1 MCAAT
6 VWFVPPTSAALALTS
21 GSGDPDRLG
30 WRRPPIGPDL
40 LRTDALLAAAMLV
53 GGLLSMV
60 LWRVAG
66 LYDEPAPA
74 WLSVVCLVGVTAPLA
89 LRRRWPSAV
98 LVVVAAVFVVLVQV
112 KVPETLFANI
122 ALFAA
127 LYAVGAWEPHRRR
140 ATVVRAVVIAGMFL
154 WLLIALFVSTS
165 DPESMPDLS
174 RAGAFSPL
182 VAYLLIQLLTNVL
195 YFAGAYWFGE
205 RAWASA
211 RERARTEL
219 RTVQLER
226 ERRRVAAQAV
236 ALERLRLA
244 RELHDAVAH
253 HVSMMG
259 VQAAVA
265 RTLLAGDPD
274 KARSTLEQV
283 EESAREAI
291 EELHGILGTLREDP
305 VQDDEPVVG
314 EASGAGAV
322 PGIAGVGQDLAVSTP
337 DEAVASLDVSRL
349 PELVQAARD
358 AGLPTTFQVV
368 GEPGRLPPLISL
380 NLYRITQEALTNTRK
395 HAGPS
400 AQADVRLRYTG
411 DAVELEV
418 TDDGVGRATGAPG
431 GTGLGLVG
439 IRERVAADGGTLVAG
454 PRSRG
459 GFLVRARIPL
469 DRRGNDD

>member
-1 MCAAT
+1 M
-6 VWFVPPTSAALALTS
+6 WFVPTTSSALALTTEP
-21 GSGDPDRLG
+21 GDPDRPG
-30 WRRPPIGPDL
+30 WRRPPIGPDQ

-112 KVPETLFANI
+112 LVPETLFANI

-127 LYAVGAWEPHRRR
+127 LYAVGAWEPNRRR

-226 ERRRVAAQAV
+226 ERRRVATQAV

-259 VQAAVA
+259 VQAAAA

-274 KARSTLEQV
+274 KARGTLEQV

-305 VQDDEPVVG
+305 GDVLVDATDDDA
-314 EASGAGAV
+314 ASGVAGAGDV
-322 PGIAGVGQDLAVSTP
+322 SVGAP

-368 GEPGRLPPLISL
+368 GEPGRLPPLTSL

-400 AQADVRLRYTG
+400 ARADVRLRYTG
-411 DAVELEV
+411 DAVELEFA
-418 TDDGVGRATGAPG
+418 DDDVCRATGAPD
-431 GTGLGLVG
+431 GTGL
-439 IRERVAADGGTLVAG
+439 
-454 PRSRG
+454 
-459 GFLVRARIPL
+459 
-469 DRRGNDD
+469 

>member
-1 MCAAT
+1 M
-6 VWFVPPTSAALALTS
+6 WFVPTTSTALPLTT
-21 GSGDPDRLG
+21 GLGDPDRLG
-30 WRRPPIGPDL
+30 WRRPPIGPDQ
-40 LRTDALLAAAMLV
+40 LRTDALLAAAMGV
-53 GGLLSMV
+53 GSLLSMV

-74 WLSVVCLVGVTAPLA
+74 WLSVLCLVGVTAPLA
-89 LRRRWPSAV
+89 VRRRWPSAV

-112 KVPETLFANI
+112 KVPETLIANI

-127 LYAVGAWEPHRRR
+127 LYAVGAWEPNRRR
-140 ATVVRAVVIAGMFL
+140 ATLVRAIVIAGMFL
-154 WLLIALFVSTS
+154 WLLIALFVTTS
-165 DPESMPDLS
+165 DPTSLPDLS

-219 RTVQLER
+219 RTRQLER

-259 VQAAVA
+259 VQAAAA
-265 RTLLAGDPD
+265 RTLMAGDPD
-274 KARSTLEQV
+274 KARRTLEQV

-305 VQDDEPVVG
+305 EDGLADEQADGVP
-314 EASGAGAV
+314 ASGAARE
-322 PGIAGVGQDLAVSTP
+322 GQDVPVGAP
-337 DEAVASLDVSRL
+337 GEAVASLDVSRL
-349 PELVQAARD
+349 PELVQAARE
-358 AGLPTTFQVV
+358 AGLPTTFQVL
-368 GEPGRLPPLISL
+368 GEPGRLPPLTSL

-400 AQADVRLRYTG
+400 ARADVRLRYTG
-411 DAVELEV
+411 NAVELEV
-418 TDDGVGRATGAPG
+418 ADDGVGRATGAPG

-469 DRRGNDD
+469 DRRAARDG